1 MQVFAQ
7 PHPAMPSD
15 AKLEVSINQGTF
27 FYYDLPAT
35 IPLINIR
42 RIIGSYGF
50 FLFLAF
56 VLSIVYSIG
65 KTIFALKKK

>member
-1 MQVFAQ
+1 MALHATVSPTPQNGTR
-7 PHPAMPSD
+7 
-15 AKLEVSINQGTF
+15 LEGSFNMGTF
-27 FYYDLPAT
+27 YYVDLPFT

-50 FLFLAF
+50 FLFMAF
-56 VLSIVYSIG
+56 VLGIVYSIG